1 MFFSKKAQLAYE
13 LSTYFKLSAV
23 DYKILFSELFLH
35 IRAAQQHQI
44 LQFYSFFKTKCRA
57 KRSYATK
64 IKYCEVWQSNT
75 VIYNNDYEA
84 YLLGLSLIFLLK
96 NKKIGVQ

>member
-35 IRAAQQHQI
+35 IRAAQEHQI
-44 LQFYSFFKTKCRA
+44 LQFYYFFKKMQTEA
-57 KRSYATK
+57 KLR
-64 IKYCEVWQSNT
+64 
-75 VIYNNDYEA
+75 D
-84 YLLGLSLIFLLK
+84 K
-96 NKKIGVQ
+96 NKIWWSLTI

>member
-35 IRAAQQHQI
+35 IRAAQEHQI
-44 LQFYSFFKTKCRA
+44 LQVK
-57 KRSYATK
+57 
-64 IKYCEVWQSNT
+64 
-75 VIYNNDYEA
+75 
-84 YLLGLSLIFLLK
+84 
-96 NKKIGVQ
+96 